1 MFNYRIRPNALVA
14 AASTIILITVFG
26 FNLVVAQSETPPSSD
41 SAGEKKR
48 QLVNLWQPGDPGQR
62 INIRG
67 RVTSI
72 DGTPVTGASIF
83 IRQADGN
90 GDYHDNRYNATLES
104 DQKGGYQFASVL
116 PGQYYGIKHVHIW
129 VNHDDYQSMDTRII
143 FKGDPNLDE
152 STSPEAIFL
161 EEGNANGETIMF
173 GRFDIVLTPR

>member
-1 MFNYRIRPNALVA
+1 MFNYGIRLIALLVVVNLSI
-14 AASTIILITVFG
+14 STTVFG
-26 FNLVVAQSETPPSSD
+26 GYLVLAQSESSPSTGIAAEAKTKLID
-41 SAGEKKR
+41 
-48 QLVNLWQPGDPGQR
+48 LWQPGDHGQR

-72 DGTPVTGASIF
+72 DGTPISGASIN

-90 GDYHDNRYNATLES
+90 GNYHDDRYNVRLES

-129 VNHDDYQSMDTRII
+129 VTHDAYQYQESRIL

-152 STSPEAIFL
+152 STSPESVFL
-161 EEGNANGETIMF
+161 EEGNVKGETILF